1 MPAYKDEKKGTW
13 YVSFHY
19 FDWTGKNVRK
29 LKRGFATK
37 RKAQEWEQSFLR
49 TKAASMDALKLWER
63 YYGDA
68 RFAEDFHGY
77 LMCRDGY
84 GNPDF
89 FIKEDGEAIYC
100 GWNIHHILPKNC
112 GGTNAI
118 SNLTCTNIATNDEAA
133 DKITFWID
141 DCLYQVQRTCDGHG
155 IFQLN

>member
-1 MPAYKDEKKGTW
+1 MKINKK
-13 YVSFHY
+13 
-19 FDWTGKNVRK
+19 N
-29 LKRGFATK
+29 
-37 RKAQEWEQSFLR
+37 
-49 TKAASMDALKLWER
+49 ALKLWER

-118 SNLTCTNIATNDEAA
+118 SNLTCI
-133 DKITFWID
+133 
-141 DCLYQVQRTCDGHG
+141 
-155 IFQLN
+155 IFEIVVKHSNL

>member
-1 MPAYKDEKKGTW
+1 MED
-13 YVSFHY
+13 VLN
-19 FDWTGKNVRK
+19 GKNKSKGAVEEA
-29 LKRGFATK
+29 LVEATRVAVSK
-37 RKAQEWEQSFLR
+37 SLNLAKI
-49 TKAASMDALKLWER
+49 DAFKLWEKH
-63 YYGDA
+63 YGDA

-84 GNPDF
+84 GNPNF

-118 SNLTCTNIATNDEAA
+118 SNLTCTNIVTNDEAA

>member
-1 MPAYKDEKKGTW
+1 MKINKK
-13 YVSFHY
+13 
-19 FDWTGKNVRK
+19 N
-29 LKRGFATK
+29 
-37 RKAQEWEQSFLR
+37 
-49 TKAASMDALKLWER
+49 ALKLWER

-133 DKITFWID
+133 EKIAFWID

>member
-1 MPAYKDEKKGTW
+1 MKINKK
-13 YVSFHY
+13 
-19 FDWTGKNVRK
+19 N
-29 LKRGFATK
+29 
-37 RKAQEWEQSFLR
+37 
-49 TKAASMDALKLWER
+49 ALKLWER

-118 SNLTCTNIATNDEAA
+118 FNFTCTNIATIDEAA
-133 DKITFWID
+133 DKISFWID
-141 DCLYQVQRTCDGHG
+141 DCLYLVLSTCEGHG